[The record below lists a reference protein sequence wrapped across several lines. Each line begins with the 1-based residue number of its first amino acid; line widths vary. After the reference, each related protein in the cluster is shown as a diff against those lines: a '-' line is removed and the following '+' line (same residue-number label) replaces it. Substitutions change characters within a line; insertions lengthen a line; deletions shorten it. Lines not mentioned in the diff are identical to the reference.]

1 MPPLGCAPYMLAL
14 FPGAPGDYDRVTGCD
29 TRLNALA
36 ELHNGELK
44 RTLDELR
51 RAHPGRSL
59 LYGDV
64 YCTIRAAVTS
74 PAKFGTQ
81 ITQTPLQLIRSTQ
94 SNFFAHLHVSSKS
107 ITRLRHMDVGRLS
120 QVSATRRWPR
130 AAAARTTSSS
140 RRSVARRGRRRAPTR
155 PSPSRGMGSTSPRR
169 PTGS

>member
-36 ELHNGELK
+36 ELK

-74 PAKFGTQ
+74 PAKFGTHRPHK
-81 ITQTPLQLIRSTQ
+81 PLFS
-94 SNFFAHLHVSSKS
+94 
-107 ITRLRHMDVGRLS
+107 
-120 QVSATRRWPR
+120 
-130 AAAARTTSSS
+130 
-140 RRSVARRGRRRAPTR
+140 
-155 PSPSRGMGSTSPRR
+155 
-169 PTGS
+169 